1 LIFPAPHNSNIQI
14 SDIGD
19 FHFFFFLPANILAD
33 ELLCGKQQKKRF
45 AEKKEEWM
53 RMLEYSFI
61 CSQQQ
66 SYNTTSY
73 PIPRRNMQPK
83 TPTAVDLCVC
93 VGVHCKKNMTQAILI
108 ALFIRHC
115 NCISLFQF
123 YRLISFIFPISLLVI
138 KMKMSLYPFT

>member
-1 LIFPAPHNSNIQI
+1 MWEAT
-14 SDIGD
+14 
-19 FHFFFFLPANILAD
+19 
-33 ELLCGKQQKKRF
+33 EKTLCG
-45 AEKKEEWM
+45 EKEEWM

-93 VGVHCKKNMTQAILI
+93 VGVHCKKYDSSNID
-108 ALFIRHC
+108 
-115 NCISLFQF
+115 CII
-123 YRLISFIFPISLLVI
+123 Y
-138 KMKMSLYPFT
+138 